1 MDTGSG
7 RRVAITGLG
16 FVTPIGNDL
25 ETVWSSLVEGVSGVG
40 RISHFD
46 TTDYST
52 KIAAEV
58 RGFDPE
64 QYMDRKTARHVG
76 RYCQFALAA
85 SKQALEHAGL
95 DPAEHD
101 PDDVGRSE
109 ERRVGKECRSR
120 WRPTASE

>member
-1 MDTGSG
+1 MA
-7 RRVAITGLG
+7 VTGLG

-64 QYMDRKTARHVG
+64 QYMDRKTARHAG
-76 RYCQFALAA
+76 RSSRATCPRAA
-85 SKQALEHAGL
+85 SDRG
-95 DPAEHD
+95 
-101 PDDVGRSE
+101 VG
-109 ERRVGKECRSR
+109 GHYSR
-120 WRPTASE
+120 NSRCAMLSGSSVYS